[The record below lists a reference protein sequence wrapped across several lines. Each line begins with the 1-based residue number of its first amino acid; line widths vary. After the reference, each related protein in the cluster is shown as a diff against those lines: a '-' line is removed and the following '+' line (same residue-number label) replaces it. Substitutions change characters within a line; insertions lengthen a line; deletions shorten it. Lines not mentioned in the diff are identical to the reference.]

1 MIRKAFL
8 IKIFDAANMQ
18 RWNDKIRPVELRE
31 LDKQAHKMI
40 FAYVLGKMNQDE
52 KGFDW
57 IRIIEGGIFEFLQ
70 RLVVTDIKPQIFHKI
85 KGDSEKFRQLNEW
98 VYKQLKPV
106 ISPIGNNF
114 PERFMEYFSS
124 EEDDINKKILG
135 SAHFLSTKW
144 EFGIIEWANPGGY
157 EIESIKRELEER
169 SEKYKDLKG
178 FDSVISSSSNLKN
191 FLDLCGQLRFQVRWS
206 HLPMIPRTSVLGHTF
221 IVAILSYIFS
231 IELGACKRRLINNFF
246 TGLFHDLPE
255 VLTRDI
261 ISPVKKSIAGLEE
274 ILKEYE
280 KKEMKEKIYNLIPE
294 EWHDEMKIYAEDEFA
309 SVVRIDGKIVRTTSS
324 EIQEKYNKDE
334 FNPKDGELVKAMD
347 DLSAFVEAFLAKRN
361 GVVNEKLDEAI
372 VSLKKEY
379 KDKYIGHISLG
390 EIYADFD

>member
-1 MIRKAFL
+1 MIRKSFL
-8 IKIFDAANMQ
+8 LKLFEAANMQ

-40 FAYVLGKMNQDE
+40 FAYVLGKMNHDE
-52 KGFDW
+52 EGFDW
-57 IRIIEGGIFEFLQ
+57 IKVIEGGIFEYLQ

-85 KGDSEKFRQLNEW
+85 KGDAEKLKQLNDWVFRQL
-98 VYKQLKPV
+98 KPI
-106 ISPIGNNF
+106 ISSIGNNF
-114 PERFMEYFSS
+114 PERFMKYFSFY
-124 EEDDINKKILG
+124 EEDINKKILG
-135 SAHFLSTKW
+135 ASHFLSTKW

-157 EIESIKRELEER
+157 EIESIKKELEER
-169 SEKYKDLKG
+169 SRKFIDLRG
-178 FDSVISSSSNLKN
+178 FDLILRSSNLKD

-206 HLPMIPRTSVLGHTF
+206 HLPMIPRTSVLGHTLV
-221 IVAILSYIFS
+221 VAILSYLFS
-231 IELGACKRRLINNFF
+231 LELGACKRRLINNFF

-280 KKEMKEKIYNLIPE
+280 REEMREKIYNLIPQD
-294 EWHDEMKIYAEDEFA
+294 WHKEMRIFAEDEFS
-309 SVVRIDGKIVRTTSS
+309 SVVKINENIIKTTSK
-324 EIQEKYNKDE
+324 EIQEKYNRDE
-334 FNPKDGELVKAMD
+334 YEPKDGELVKAMD

-361 GVVNEKLDEAI
+361 GVSNEKLDEAI
-372 VSLKKEY
+372 VSLKREY
-379 KDKYIGHISLG
+379 KDKYIGDINLG

>member
-8 IKIFDAANMQ
+8 IKIYDAANMQ

-40 FAYVLGKMNQDE
+40 FTYVLGKMNQDE
-52 KGFDW
+52 EGFDW
-57 IRIIEGGIFEFLQ
+57 IKIIEGGIFEFLQ
-70 RLVVTDIKPQIFHKI
+70 RLVLTDIKPQIFHKI
-85 KGDSEKFRQLNEW
+85 KGDPEKLRELNEW
-98 VYKQLKPV
+98 VFTQLKSV

-114 PERFMEYFSS
+114 PERFKEYFSLS
-124 EEDDINKKILG
+124 DEDINKKILG

-157 EIESIKRELEER
+157 EIESIKKELGER

-178 FDSVISSSSNLKN
+178 FNLILSSSSNLKN

-206 HLPMIPRTSVLGHTF
+206 HLPMIPRTSVLGHTL
-221 IVAILSYIFS
+221 IVAILSYLFS
-231 IELGACKRRLINNFF
+231 LELQACNRLLINNFF

-261 ISPVKKSIAGLEE
+261 ISPVKKSIAGLDK

-280 KKEMKEKIYNLIPE
+280 RKEMREKIYNLIPE
-294 EWHDEMKIYAEDEFA
+294 EWHEEMRIYTEEEFS
-309 SVVRIDGKIVRTTSS
+309 SVVKIDGNTVKTDSK
-324 EIQEKYNKDE
+324 EIQKKYNKDE